1 MKILF
6 ISMHSIHAIRWIENL
21 KESQHELY
29 WFDVLGRGKLEAI
42 DGVTQFTNW
51 KQRKRPYIKGEY
63 FLSKKV
69 PLFFNILQ
77 PFLEITANEKLEE
90 IIKDIQP
97 DVVHSFEMQSCSYPI
112 LKTINKFSTVKWIYS
127 CWGNDLYYYKN
138 FKNHELKIRD
148 VLKRVNYL
156 HTDCDRDFRL
166 AQELGFLGKH
176 LGVIPGGTGYKI
188 DALIKYK
195 KPINKRKIILIKG
208 YQHIFGRAL
217 YVVKVMENIYLNY
230 PDFEIIVF
238 GAHQEIISYIGQK
251 QLPFK
256 VYDRNGLSQNELLKL
271 MGQSLLYI
279 GNNISDGMP
288 NTLLEAIVMGAFP
301 IQSNPGNATSEIIE
315 DGINGFLIQDA
326 ENSKEIESTIQ
337 KALADKSLI
346 EKAYIINITL
356 AIQKLD
362 YERNKVKIN
371 SLYNTVL
378 LCE

>member
-6 ISMHSIHAIRWIENL
+6 ISMPSIHAIRWIENL
-21 KESQHELY
+21 KDSPHELF
-29 WFDVLGRGKLEAI
+29 WFDVLGRGKLETI
-42 DGVTQFTNW
+42 EGVKQFTDWNH
-51 KQRKRPYIKGEY
+51 RKLPYIKGEY
-63 FLSKKV
+63 FLSKKA
-69 PLFFNILQ
+69 PLFFKFIQ

-90 IIKDIQP
+90 IIKEIQP

-112 LKTINKFSTVKWIYS
+112 LKTMNKFSNVKWIYS

-138 FKNHELKIRD
+138 FKAHKLKIRK

-176 LGVIPGGTGYKI
+176 TGVIPGGTGYRI

-195 KPINKRKIILIKG
+195 KPIDERKIILIKG

-217 YVVKVMENIYLNY
+217 YVVKALENIYLNY

-238 GAHQEIISYIGQK
+238 GAHQEIVSYIAQK

-256 VYDRNGLSQNELLKL
+256 VYDRNGLAQNELLKL
-271 MGQSLLYI
+271 MGSSLIYI

-288 NTLLEAIVMGAFP
+288 NTLLESIVMGAFP
-301 IQSNPGNATSEIIE
+301 IQSNPGNATSEIID
-315 DGINGFLIQDA
+315 DGINGFLIQDP
-326 ENSKEIESTIQ
+326 ENCDEIQSTII
-337 KALADKSLI
+337 KALKDKSLI
-346 EKAYIINITL
+346 EKAYVLNSNI
-356 AIQKLD
+356 ANQKLD
-362 YERNKVKIN
+362 YESNNVKIN
-371 SLYNTVL
+371 AIYNTIL
-378 LCE
+378 QCE